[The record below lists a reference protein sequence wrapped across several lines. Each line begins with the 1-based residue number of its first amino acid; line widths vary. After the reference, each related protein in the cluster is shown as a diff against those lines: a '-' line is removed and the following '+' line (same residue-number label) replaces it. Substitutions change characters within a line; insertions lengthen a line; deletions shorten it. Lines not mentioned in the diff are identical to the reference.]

1 MCTRHQKLR
10 CREQSAVCVGKYD
23 WSNNWELQEKAA
35 VLTREEALVVTKMTT
50 VKNAEIEGL
59 QEESIKLEEKLSSI
73 RDKIITKWTGE
84 EYQKLAAGLQTKHQQ
99 VIQKGQEEIKKH
111 QGNVKRMEQLSKS
124 NMKEL
129 QERVEKLQE
138 LKGSLLR
145 LQEEA
150 DTLLHMKENAAT
162 QVNEESKQ
170 ILKEKEYLS
179 LQGKVTQQ
187 KLVELD
193 KAASMFHSRLG
204 LTFKKTTGN
213 RLQCLFKHID
223 RDDPEA
229 VFYFFIKVEGDDRRY
244 VVSDCEPS
252 VPELEILAEKLNKTN
267 NLRSFIVC
275 MRKRFQQ
282 LVQDKKSQRHSSEQ
296 AQQ

>member
-1 MCTRHQKLR
+1 
-10 CREQSAVCVGKYD
+10 
-23 WSNNWELQEKAA
+23 
-35 VLTREEALVVTKMTT
+35 MTSS
-50 VKNAEIEGL
+50 AEIESL
-59 QEESIKLEEKLSSI
+59 QEESSKLEERLSSI

-99 VIQKGQEEIKKH
+99 IMEKRQEEIKTH
-111 QGNVKRMEQLSKS
+111 QGNVTRMEQLSKS

-129 QERVEKLQE
+129 QERVGKLQE
-138 LKGSLLR
+138 LKASLQR
-145 LQEEA
+145 LQGET
-150 DTLLHMKENAAT
+150 DNVLHLKENATT
-162 QVNEESKQ
+162 QLGEESKK

-193 KAASMFHSRLG
+193 KAASMFHHRLG
-204 LTFKKTTGN
+204 LTFKKTSGN

-229 VFYFFIKVEGDDRRY
+229 VFYFFIKVEGDDRQY
-244 VVSDCEPS
+244 VVSDCEPT
-252 VPELEILAEKLNKTN
+252 VPELDVLVEKLNQTN

-282 LVQDKKSQRHSSEQ
+282 LVQDQKSQ
-296 AQQ
+296 